1 MLNINPQYLVDEK
14 GEKTSALLSIKE
26 YQMLMQ
32 RLEDLEDMLEMDI
45 AVQTETD
52 FRDYQDIRD
61 EFIKE
66 GRRC

>member
-1 MLNINPQYLVDEK
+1 MFNINPQYLVDDK
-14 GEKTSALLSIKE
+14 GEKTGALLSMKE

-61 EFIKE
+61 ELIKA
-66 GRRC
+66 GKL